1 MHSQLVE
8 KALEISRKRKRLL
21 EEMRKAV
28 RGGDKETV
36 FSLARKLTGQTDDE
50 KRPRTDPRVN

>member
-28 RGGDKETV
+28 RVGDRETV
-36 FSLARKLTGQTDDE
+36 FSLARKLTGQANEE
-50 KRPRTDPRVN
+50 KRNRTDPRVN

>member
-1 MHSQLVE
+1 MHSQLVAT
-8 KALEISRKRKRLL
+8 ALEISKKRRRIL

-36 FSLARKLTGQTDDE
+36 FLLARKLTGLTNE
-50 KRPRTDPRVN
+50 ERRRTGPSIN

>member
-1 MHSQLVE
+1 MHSQLIE

-28 RGGDKETV
+28 RVGDRETV
-36 FSLARKLTGQTDDE
+36 FSLARKLTGQANEE
-50 KRPRTDPRVN
+50 KRNRTDPRVN

>member
-1 MHSQLVE
+1 MHSQLVTT
-8 KALEISRKRKRLL
+8 ALEISKKRRRIL

-36 FSLARKLTGQTDDE
+36 FSLARKLTGQANEE
-50 KRPRTDPRVN
+50 KRSRTNPRVN

>member
-1 MHSQLVE
+1 MHSQLIE
-8 KALEISRKRKRLL
+8 KALEISQKRKRLL

-28 RGGDKETV
+28 RVGDKETV

-50 KRPRTDPRVN
+50 KRPRTDPRIN